1 MTFDEHC
8 GRFHTACQKHRAF
21 GAMDGEPAAVFR
33 SLLRR
38 ALKGKDVTVP
48 TSASGWELYA
58 SERGADVAAAELAAE
73 AKPCVEFAKQ
83 AARVV
88 AAVEGG

>member
-1 MTFDEHC
+1 MTFNEHC
-8 GRFHTACQKHRAF
+8 GRFYAACQKHRAF

-33 SLLRR
+33 GLLRR

-48 TSASGWELYA
+48 VSASGWELYA
-58 SERGADVAAAELAAE
+58 SESGSNSAAAELAAE
-73 AKPCVEFAKQ
+73 AKPCVELAKQ

-88 AAVEGG
+88 AAVEGD